1 MWLMLRPDQLAAE
14 DGEVGFLHP
23 SGGGGGAATHSPDAA
38 LGVEDAAADG
48 GGATRLS
55 FIPVT
60 DVRTADTDACG
71 WLAEVCGCGG
81 KEGAREH
88 VMVRYE
94 FSSLPPGVQT
104 VKAELARG
112 RRAPQLEAGF
122 KPELKYS
129 ATTDE
134 LTPAKGKGGGD
145 VPKAETFYDPTQ
157 VPGPDGNAVDI
168 DHEMSRLA
176 LNQQAFQA
184 STVAL
189 NKRLSMIRLAIME
202 GRG

>member
-1 MWLMLRPDQLAAE
+1 MSLLNQLF
-14 DGEVGFLHP
+14 DGISKTLHRNLDVRMRRHNVIA
-23 SGGGGGAATHSPDAA
+23 GN
-38 LGVEDAAADG
+38 VVNAD
-48 GGATRLS
+48 TPN
-55 FIPVT
+55 FIPVDLDFRGT
-60 DVRTADTDACG
+60 LAAVAD
-71 WLAEVCGCGG
+71 G
-81 KEGAREH
+81 K
-88 VMVRYE
+88 
-94 FSSLPPGVQT
+94 Q
-104 VKAELARG
+104 
-112 RRAPQLEAGF
+112 GF
-122 KPELKYS
+122 N
-129 ATTDE
+129 
-134 LTPAKGKGGGD
+134 

>member
-1 MWLMLRPDQLAAE
+1 MSLINHLFDGLSRTIHKNLDVRMQRQNLISGNVVNADTPNYIPVDLDFRATLAA
-14 DGEVGFLHP
+14 V
-23 SGGGGGAATHSPDAA
+23 
-38 LGVEDAAADG
+38 
-48 GGATRLS
+48 
-55 FIPVT
+55 
-60 DVRTADTDACG
+60 
-71 WLAEVCGCGG
+71 
-81 KEGAREH
+81 
-88 VMVRYE
+88 
-94 FSSLPPGVQT
+94 
-104 VKAELARG
+104 
-112 RRAPQLEAGF
+112 
-122 KPELKYS
+122 
-129 ATTDE
+129 
-134 LTPAKGKGGGD
+134 AKGKGGGD